1 MMKVLRAQ
9 EQLGQEVFSLDEVYP
24 MSDRTTNLD
33 IHKLHKSLANGMN
46 FPIVVYPVIV
56 EQWRSEATH
65 NALYIPPPEH
75 LNDSDVVLQIKC
87 GCNRY
92 RYAQA
97 QEFTHIEAIVTEQ
110 GDKVAKH
117 MKEFEKWWK
126 RS

>member
-1 MMKVLRAQ
+1 MKVLRAK
-9 EQLGQEVFSLDEVYP
+9 EQLGQEVYALDDIYP

-33 IHKLHKSLANGMN
+33 INKLKESLDDGMN
-46 FPIVVYPVIV
+46 FPIIVYPVIV
-56 EQWRSEATH
+56 EQWRTEATH

-97 QEFTHIEAIVTEQ
+97 QGFTHIEAIKTER
-110 GDKVAKH
+110 GEEVAEK
-117 MKEFEKWWK
+117 MKQFEKWWK
-126 RS
+126 RA